1 MINPDLIIKEV
12 SLDSI
17 KDEIREWYNEDSYHY
32 VTVNAV
38 DSGESLTIDWIFSE
52 YGVKNKI
59 YIFRAKDVTYDSL
72 IPSLVEIIPCTWLSE
87 WDLADM
93 FDLNIENAVKGVFL
107 EPEAPKAPLRKESY
121 NGK

>member
-1 MINPDLIIKEV
+1 MINPDLIMKEV

-17 KDEIREWYNEDSYHY
+17 KDEIRAWYNEDIYNY

-38 DSGESLTIDWIFSE
+38 DNGDSLTIDWIFSE

-59 YIFRAKDVTYDSL
+59 YVFRVEGVEYNL
-72 IPSLVEIIPCTWLSE
+72 VIPSLIEIIPCSWLSE

-93 FDLNIENAVKGVFL
+93 FDLNIENAVKGMFL
-107 EPEAPKAPLRKESY
+107 EPEAPKRAFEKGEL
-121 NGK
+121 

>member
-1 MINPDLIIKEV
+1 MINPDLIMKEV

-17 KDEIREWYNEDSYHY
+17 KDEIKAWYDEDIYNY
-32 VTVNAV
+32 VTINAI
-38 DSGESLTIDWIFSE
+38 DNGDSLTIDWIFSE

-59 YIFRAKDVTYDSL
+59 YIFRVEGVGYDL
-72 IPSLVEIIPCTWLSE
+72 VIPSLVEIIPSTWLGE

-93 FDLNIENAVKGVFL
+93 FDLNIENAVKGMFL

>member
-1 MINPDLIIKEV
+1 MINPDLIMKEV
-12 SLDSI
+12 TLDSV
-17 KDEIREWYNEDSYHY
+17 KDEIKAWYDENKYHY

-38 DSGESLTIDWIFSE
+38 DNGDSLTIDWIFSE

-59 YIFRAKDVTYDSL
+59 YVFRAEGVAYDSV
-72 IPSLVEIIPCTWLSE
+72 IPSLVEIIPSTWLSE

-93 FDLNIENAVKGVFL
+93 FDLNIENAVRGMFL
-107 EPEAPKAPLRKESY
+107 EPEAPQAPLRKETY

>member
-1 MINPDLIIKEV
+1 MINPDLIMKEV
-12 SLDSI
+12 TLDSV
-17 KDEIREWYNEDSYHY
+17 KDEIKAWYDENKYHY

-38 DSGESLTIDWIFSE
+38 DNGDSLTIDWIFSE

-59 YIFRAKDVTYDSL
+59 YVFRAEGVAYDSV

-93 FDLNIENAVKGVFL
+93 FDLNIENAVRGMFL
-107 EPEAPKAPLRKESY
+107 EPEAPKAPLRKETY

>member
-1 MINPDLIIKEV
+1 MINPDLIMKEV

-17 KDEIREWYNEDSYHY
+17 KDEIKAWYDEDIYHY
-32 VTVNAV
+32 TTINAV
-38 DSGESLTIDWIFSE
+38 DNGDSLTLDWIFSE
-52 YGVKNKI
+52 YGVKNKL
-59 YIFRAKDVTYDSL
+59 YIFRAEGVEYDSV

-93 FDLNIENAVKGVFL
+93 FDLDIENAVKGMFL
-107 EPEAPKAPLRKESY
+107 EPEAPKGPLRKENY